1 MRDRI
6 NSAMKQAMRDK
17 EVLRLSTLR
26 LVMAAIKDRDIAA
39 RVDGVDNSV
48 SDDEILAILGKMIKQ
63 RKDSAAAYDSAGRD
77 ELAAQEM
84 SEIEIITDFLPKQ
97 LNDSEIEDVV
107 KKVISD
113 SGASGIRDMGK
124 VMAHCKLLDF
134 TPIVFLF
141 SKIVLRQVENLKKFQ
156 LFRNNNRNDF
166 STE

>member
-97 LNDSEIEDVV
+97 LNDNEIEDVV

-124 VMAHCKLLDF
+124 VMASLKETYTGQMDFGQVGAKIKSLLG
-134 TPIVFLF
+134 
-141 SKIVLRQVENLKKFQ
+141 
-156 LFRNNNRNDF
+156 
-166 STE
+166 

>member
-63 RKDSAAAYDSAGRD
+63 RKDSAAAYGNAGRT
-77 ELAAQEM
+77 ELAAQEL
-84 SEIEIITDFLPKQ
+84 SEIEIITGFLPKQ
-97 LNDSEIEDVV
+97 LNDDEIEDVV
-107 KKVISD
+107 KKLIND

-124 VMAHCKLLDF
+124 VMGL
-134 TPIVFLF
+134 
-141 SKIVLRQVENLKKFQ
+141 LKKNYTGQ
-156 LFRNNNRNDF
+156 MDF
-166 STE
+166 GKAGGLVKNLLG

>member
-39 RVDGVDNSV
+39 RVDGVDNRV

-63 RKDSAAAYDSAGRD
+63 RKDSAAAYGNAGRT
-77 ELAAQEM
+77 ELAAQEL
-84 SEIEIITDFLPKQ
+84 SEIEIITGFLPKQ
-97 LNDSEIEDVV
+97 LNDDEIEDVV
-107 KKVISD
+107 KKVIND

-124 VMAHCKLLDF
+124 VMGL
-134 TPIVFLF
+134 
-141 SKIVLRQVENLKKFQ
+141 LKKNYTGQ
-156 LFRNNNRNDF
+156 MDF
-166 STE
+166 GKAGGLVKSLLG

>member
-63 RKDSAAAYDSAGRD
+63 RKDSATAYGNAGRT
-77 ELAAQEM
+77 ELAAQEL
-84 SEIEIITDFLPKQ
+84 SEIEIITGFLPKQ
-97 LNDSEIEDVV
+97 LNDDEIEDVV

-124 VMAHCKLLDF
+124 VMGLLKSTYAGQMYF
-134 TPIVFLF
+134 GKAGGVV
-141 SKIVLRQVENLKKFQ
+141 KNL
-156 LFRNNNRNDF
+156 LG
-166 STE
+166 

>member
-48 SDDEILAILGKMIKQ
+48 SDHEILAILGKMIKQ
-63 RKDSAAAYDSAGRD
+63 RKDSATAYGNAGRT
-77 ELAAQEM
+77 ELAAQEL
-84 SEIEIITDFLPKQ
+84 SEIEIITGFLPKQ
-97 LNDSEIEDVV
+97 LNDDEIEDVV
-107 KKVISD
+107 KKVIND

-124 VMAHCKLLDF
+124 VMGL
-134 TPIVFLF
+134 
-141 SKIVLRQVENLKKFQ
+141 LKKNYTGQ
-156 LFRNNNRNDF
+156 MDF
-166 STE
+166 GKAGGLVKSLLG

>member
-63 RKDSAAAYDSAGRD
+63 RKDSAAAYGNAGRT
-77 ELAAQEM
+77 ELAAQEL
-84 SEIEIITDFLPKQ
+84 SEIEIITGFLPKQ
-97 LNDSEIEDVV
+97 LNDDEIEDVV
-107 KKVISD
+107 KKVIND

-124 VMAHCKLLDF
+124 VMGL
-134 TPIVFLF
+134 
-141 SKIVLRQVENLKKFQ
+141 LKKNYTGQ
-156 LFRNNNRNDF
+156 MDCGKAGGLVK
-166 STE
+166 SLLG

>member
-1 MRDRI
+1 MRDKI

-48 SDDEILAILGKMIKQ
+48 SDDEILSILAKMIKQ
-63 RKDSAAAYDSAGRD
+63 RKDSAAAYDNAGRT
-77 ELAAQEM
+77 ELAAQEK

-97 LNDSEIEDVV
+97 LNDNEIEDAV
-107 KKVISD
+107 KKVIND

-124 VMAHCKLLDF
+124 VMGAIKSELQGKADMGLVSQ
-134 TPIVFLF
+134 IVKTAL
-141 SKIVLRQVENLKKFQ
+141 S
-156 LFRNNNRNDF
+156 
-166 STE
+166 S

>member
-17 EVLRLSTLR
+17 EILRLSTLR

-63 RKDSAAAYDSAGRD
+63 RKDSATAYGNAGRT
-77 ELAAQEM
+77 ELAAQEL
-84 SEIEIITDFLPKQ
+84 SEIEIITGFLPKQ
-97 LNDSEIEDVV
+97 LNDDEIEDVV
-107 KKVISD
+107 KKVIND

-124 VMAHCKLLDF
+124 VMGL
-134 TPIVFLF
+134 
-141 SKIVLRQVENLKKFQ
+141 LKKNYTGQ
-156 LFRNNNRNDF
+156 MDF
-166 STE
+166 GKAGGLVKSLLG

>member
-63 RKDSAAAYDSAGRD
+63 RKDSATAYGNAGRT
-77 ELAAQEM
+77 ELAAQEL
-84 SEIEIITDFLPKQ
+84 SEIEIITGFLPKQ
-97 LNDSEIEDVV
+97 LNDDEIEDVV

-124 VMAHCKLLDF
+124 VMGL
-134 TPIVFLF
+134 
-141 SKIVLRQVENLKKFQ
+141 LKKNYTGQ
-156 LFRNNNRNDF
+156 MDF
-166 STE
+166 GKAGGLVKSLLG

>member
-63 RKDSAAAYDSAGRD
+63 RKDSAAAYGNAGRT
-77 ELAAQEM
+77 ELAAQEL
-84 SEIEIITDFLPKQ
+84 SEIEIITGFLPKQ
-97 LNDSEIEDVV
+97 LNDDEIEDVV
-107 KKVISD
+107 KKVIND

-124 VMAHCKLLDF
+124 VMGLLEKSYTGQMDF
-134 TPIVFLF
+134 GKAGGLVKSL
-141 SKIVLRQVENLKKFQ
+141 LG
-156 LFRNNNRNDF
+156 
-166 STE
+166 

>member
-63 RKDSAAAYDSAGRD
+63 RKDSAAAYGNAGRT
-77 ELAAQEM
+77 ELAAQEL
-84 SEIEIITDFLPKQ
+84 SEIEIITGFLPKQ
-97 LNDSEIEDVV
+97 LNDDEIEDVV
-107 KKVISD
+107 KKLIND

-124 VMAHCKLLDF
+124 VMGL
-134 TPIVFLF
+134 
-141 SKIVLRQVENLKKFQ
+141 LKKSYTGQ
-156 LFRNNNRNDF
+156 MDF
-166 STE
+166 GKAGGLVKSLLG

>member
-63 RKDSAAAYDSAGRD
+63 RKDSAAAYGNAGRT
-77 ELAAQEM
+77 ELAAQEL
-84 SEIEIITDFLPKQ
+84 SEIEIITGFLPKQ
-97 LNDSEIEDVV
+97 LNDDEIEDVV
-107 KKVISD
+107 KKVIND

-124 VMAHCKLLDF
+124 VMGL
-134 TPIVFLF
+134 
-141 SKIVLRQVENLKKFQ
+141 LKKNYTGQ
-156 LFRNNNRNDF
+156 MDF
-166 STE
+166 GEAGGLVKSLLG

>member
-1 MRDRI
+1 MRDKI

-48 SDDEILAILGKMIKQ
+48 SDDEILSILAKMIKQ
-63 RKDSAAAYDSAGRD
+63 RKDSAAAYDNAGRT
-77 ELAAQEM
+77 ELAAQEK

-97 LNDSEIEDVV
+97 LSDNEIEDVV
-107 KKVISD
+107 KKVIND

-124 VMAHCKLLDF
+124 VMGLLKSTYAGQMDF
-134 TPIVFLF
+134 GKAGGIVKTL
-141 SKIVLRQVENLKKFQ
+141 LG
-156 LFRNNNRNDF
+156 
-166 STE
+166 

>member
-63 RKDSAAAYDSAGRD
+63 RKDSATAYSNAGRT
-77 ELAAQEM
+77 ELAAQEL
-84 SEIEIITDFLPKQ
+84 SEIEIITGFLPKQ
-97 LNDSEIEDVV
+97 LNDDEIEDVV
-107 KKVISD
+107 KKVIND

-124 VMAHCKLLDF
+124 VMGL
-134 TPIVFLF
+134 
-141 SKIVLRQVENLKKFQ
+141 LKKNYTGQ
-156 LFRNNNRNDF
+156 MDF
-166 STE
+166 GKAGGLVKSLLG

>member
-26 LVMAAIKDRDIAA
+26 LFMAAIKDRDIAA

-63 RKDSAAAYDSAGRD
+63 RKDSAAAYGNAGRT
-77 ELAAQEM
+77 ELAAQEL
-84 SEIEIITDFLPKQ
+84 SEIEIITGFLPKQ
-97 LNDSEIEDVV
+97 LNDDEIEDVV
-107 KKVISD
+107 KKVIND

-124 VMAHCKLLDF
+124 VMGL
-134 TPIVFLF
+134 
-141 SKIVLRQVENLKKFQ
+141 LKKNYTGQ
-156 LFRNNNRNDF
+156 MDF
-166 STE
+166 GKAGGLVKSLLG

>member
-63 RKDSAAAYDSAGRD
+63 RKDSATAYGNAGRT
-77 ELAAQEM
+77 ELAVQEL
-84 SEIEIITDFLPKQ
+84 SEIEIITGFLPKQ
-97 LNDSEIEDVV
+97 LNDDEIGDVV
-107 KKVISD
+107 KKVIND

-124 VMAHCKLLDF
+124 VMGL
-134 TPIVFLF
+134 
-141 SKIVLRQVENLKKFQ
+141 LKKNYTGQ
-156 LFRNNNRNDF
+156 RDF
-166 STE
+166 GKAGGLVKSLLG

>member
-63 RKDSAAAYDSAGRD
+63 RKDSAAAYGNAGRT
-77 ELAAQEM
+77 ELAAQEL
-84 SEIEIITDFLPKQ
+84 SEIEIITGFLPKQ
-97 LNDSEIEDVV
+97 LNDDEIEDVV
-107 KKVISD
+107 KKVIND

-124 VMAHCKLLDF
+124 VMGL
-134 TPIVFLF
+134 
-141 SKIVLRQVENLKKFQ
+141 LKKNYIGQ
-156 LFRNNNRNDF
+156 MDF
-166 STE
+166 GKAGGLVKSLLG

>member
-84 SEIEIITDFLPKQ
+84 SEIEIITNFLPKQ
-97 LNDSEIEDVV
+97 LNDNEIEDII

-124 VMAHCKLLDF
+124 VMGFLKSSYAGQMDFGKAGGVVKNLL
-134 TPIVFLF
+134 
-141 SKIVLRQVENLKKFQ
+141 S
-156 LFRNNNRNDF
+156 
-166 STE
+166 

>member
-63 RKDSAAAYDSAGRD
+63 RKDSAAAYGNAGRT
-77 ELAAQEM
+77 ELAAQEL
-84 SEIEIITDFLPKQ
+84 SEIEIITGFLPKQ
-97 LNDSEIEDVV
+97 LNDDEIEDVV
-107 KKVISD
+107 KKLIND
-113 SGASGIRDMGK
+113 SGASGIRDIGK
-124 VMAHCKLLDF
+124 VMGL
-134 TPIVFLF
+134 
-141 SKIVLRQVENLKKFQ
+141 LKKNYTGQ
-156 LFRNNNRNDF
+156 MDF
-166 STE
+166 GKAGGLVKSLLG

>member
-63 RKDSAAAYDSAGRD
+63 RKDSAAAYGNAGRR
-77 ELAAQEM
+77 ELAAQEL
-84 SEIEIITDFLPKQ
+84 SEIEIITGFLPKQ
-97 LNDSEIEDVV
+97 LNDDEIEDVV
-107 KKVISD
+107 KKVIND

-124 VMAHCKLLDF
+124 VMGL
-134 TPIVFLF
+134 
-141 SKIVLRQVENLKKFQ
+141 LKKNYTGQ
-156 LFRNNNRNDF
+156 MDF
-166 STE
+166 GKAGGLVKSLLG

>member
-6 NSAMKQAMRDK
+6 NSAMKQAMRNK

-63 RKDSAAAYDSAGRD
+63 RKDSATAYGNAGRT
-77 ELAAQEM
+77 ELAAQEL
-84 SEIEIITDFLPKQ
+84 SEIEIITGFLPKQ
-97 LNDSEIEDVV
+97 LNDDEIEDVV
-107 KKVISD
+107 KKVIND

-124 VMAHCKLLDF
+124 VMGL
-134 TPIVFLF
+134 
-141 SKIVLRQVENLKKFQ
+141 LKKNYTGQ
-156 LFRNNNRNDF
+156 MDF
-166 STE
+166 GKAGGLVKSLLG

>member
-63 RKDSAAAYDSAGRD
+63 RKDSATAYGNAGRT
-77 ELAAQEM
+77 ELAAQEL
-84 SEIEIITDFLPKQ
+84 SEIEIITGFLPKQ
-97 LNDSEIEDVV
+97 LNDDEIEDVV
-107 KKVISD
+107 KKVIND

-124 VMAHCKLLDF
+124 VMGL
-134 TPIVFLF
+134 
-141 SKIVLRQVENLKKFQ
+141 LKKNYTGQ
-156 LFRNNNRNDF
+156 MDF
-166 STE
+166 GKAGGVVKSLLG

>member
-63 RKDSAAAYDSAGRD
+63 RKDSAGAYGNAGRT
-77 ELAAQEM
+77 ELAAQEL
-84 SEIEIITDFLPKQ
+84 SEIEIITGFLPKQ
-97 LNDSEIEDVV
+97 LNDDEIEDVV
-107 KKVISD
+107 KKVIND

-124 VMAHCKLLDF
+124 VMGL
-134 TPIVFLF
+134 
-141 SKIVLRQVENLKKFQ
+141 LKKSYTGQ
-156 LFRNNNRNDF
+156 MDF
-166 STE
+166 GKAGGLVKSLLG

>member
-63 RKDSAAAYDSAGRD
+63 RKDSAAAYGNAGRT
-77 ELAAQEM
+77 ELAAQEL
-84 SEIEIITDFLPKQ
+84 SEIEIITGFLPKQ
-97 LNDSEIEDVV
+97 LNDDEIEDIV
-107 KKVISD
+107 KKVIND

-124 VMAHCKLLDF
+124 VMGL
-134 TPIVFLF
+134 
-141 SKIVLRQVENLKKFQ
+141 LKKSYTGQ
-156 LFRNNNRNDF
+156 MDF
-166 STE
+166 GKAGGLVKSLLG

>member
-63 RKDSAAAYDSAGRD
+63 RKDSATAYGNAGRT
-77 ELAAQEM
+77 ELAAQEL
-84 SEIEIITDFLPKQ
+84 SEIEIITGFLPKQ
-97 LNDSEIEDVV
+97 LNDDEIGDVV
-107 KKVISD
+107 KKVIND

-124 VMAHCKLLDF
+124 VMGL
-134 TPIVFLF
+134 
-141 SKIVLRQVENLKKFQ
+141 LKKSYTGQ
-156 LFRNNNRNDF
+156 MDF
-166 STE
+166 GKAGGLVKSLLG

>member
-6 NSAMKQAMRDK
+6 NSAMKEAMRDK

-63 RKDSAAAYDSAGRD
+63 RKDSATAYGNAGRT
-77 ELAAQEM
+77 ELAAQEL
-84 SEIEIITDFLPKQ
+84 SEIEIITGFLPKQ
-97 LNDSEIEDVV
+97 LNDDEIEDVV
-107 KKVISD
+107 KKVIND

-124 VMAHCKLLDF
+124 VMGL
-134 TPIVFLF
+134 
-141 SKIVLRQVENLKKFQ
+141 LKKNYTGQ
-156 LFRNNNRNDF
+156 MDF
-166 STE
+166 GKAGGLVKSLLG

>member
-48 SDDEILAILGKMIKQ
+48 SDDEILTILGKMIKQ
-63 RKDSAAAYDSAGRD
+63 RKDSATAYGNAGRT
-77 ELAAQEM
+77 ELAAQEL
-84 SEIEIITDFLPKQ
+84 SEIEIITGFLPKQ
-97 LNDSEIEDVV
+97 LNDDEIEDVV
-107 KKVISD
+107 KKVIND

-124 VMAHCKLLDF
+124 VMGL
-134 TPIVFLF
+134 
-141 SKIVLRQVENLKKFQ
+141 LKKNYTGQ
-156 LFRNNNRNDF
+156 MDF
-166 STE
+166 GKAGGLVKSLLG